1 MAGGDLVKS
10 NVVAT
15 ARLVML
21 KCGKLEKAMGEVV
34 LPLRLTTVS
43 PLETVIVMPTAR
55 PTALGTPGMR
65 MESGVEKDR
74 KRHVFAGAKW
84 LQQAITSAWH

>member
-1 MAGGDLVKS
+1 MVKS

-15 ARLVML
+15 ARLAML
-21 KCGKLEKAMGEVV
+21 KYGKLEKAMGVVV
-34 LPLRLTTVS
+34 LPLSLTTGS

-65 MESGVEKDR
+65 IESGEEKEE
-74 KRHVFAGAKW
+74 
-84 LQQAITSAWH
+84 Q